1 MKVHPNCLLISKP
14 RQTKYELKTL
24 LNVVL
29 FAGYFSLIIVFFFTW
44 HPVARSNYC
53 NVKRMMSLVLSAISV
68 EGKEN
73 TVNPTSYTVKIFI
86 NTLSRHF
93 NINCLKS
100 WRCFLHYLWIFF
112 ILNIGQTSWKIKILI
127 NVSIII
133 QVSNN
138 LSCLRVK

>member
-1 MKVHPNCLLISKP
+1 M
-14 RQTKYELKTL
+14 
-24 LNVVL
+24 
-29 FAGYFSLIIVFFFTW
+29 FFVTW
-44 HPVARSNYC
+44 HPEARSKYC

-73 TVNPTSYTVKIFI
+73 TVNPTFYTVKIFI

-93 NINCLKS
+93 NIRCLKS
-100 WRCFLHYLWIFF
+100 WRCFLHDFWIFF

-138 LSCLRVK
+138 LSMPKSQIKANLFQSNKMAQLTGKVNPVLINGHFNY